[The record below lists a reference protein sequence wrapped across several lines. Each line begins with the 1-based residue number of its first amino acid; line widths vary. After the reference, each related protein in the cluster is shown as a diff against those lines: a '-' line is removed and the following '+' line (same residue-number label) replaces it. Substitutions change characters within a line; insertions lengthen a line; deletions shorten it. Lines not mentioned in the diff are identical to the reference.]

1 MNPKKKE
8 KVFSGISVS
17 DGIGIGQVIVY
28 RTDFDDVSAHTLEP
42 MEIPAE
48 LERYSNALQE
58 VNLIF
63 LNNQKRIAREL
74 GLEQARIYETYHL
87 ILDDPFFQEEIP
99 NAIRAEQKNAE
110 AIIVQKLSL
119 YEKHFITIDDEY
131 LRERIYDIRGVS
143 RRLIYHLLQLD
154 THEQKDGD
162 ACIVVARELTPAD
175 SIHFHHRSL
184 KGLVTEYGGPTS
196 HAAILARSLEVPAIV
211 GVSNLLKN
219 IKPGTQ
225 VILDGLC
232 GKLIVDPPENLVKEY
247 MIRKRGFQ
255 AHKEELIANLEKKIE
270 NLSRHNIRLMA
281 NINEMSEVPLA
292 RKYKAQGVGLY
303 RTELQFIAKERLLSE
318 EEQFGYYREIAEAF
332 ADSEVAIRVL
342 DLGGDKFLPFSE
354 MHKEAN
360 PFLGLRSI
368 RILLARPVIFRTQ
381 IRAILRA
388 AVYGHVKIML
398 PMISCREEVLASKR
412 IIREVC
418 RELEAERIPYKKDV
432 PVGIMVEI
440 PSAALLIDQLLPE
453 VDFVSIGTNDLVQY
467 TLAVDRNNEKVAS
480 FYKPLNPA
488 VLQLIRKVS
497 RACVKRRKP
506 LSLCGEIAGNPL
518 YTQLLLSLDV
528 DTFSMQPGAIAVVKN
543 VIRNTTEEDLKEI
556 RSRIFRFKRPENLEK
571 YLRKRI
577 EHYL

>member
-28 RTDFDDVSAHTLEP
+28 RTDFDDVSAHTLQP

-99 NAIRAEQKNAE
+99 NAIRLEQKNAE
-110 AIIVQKLSL
+110 AIIVQKLGL
-119 YEKHFITIDDEY
+119 YEKHFSTIDDEY

-154 THEQKDGD
+154 SHEQKDGD

-184 KGLVTEYGGPTS
+184 KGLVTEFGGPTS

-211 GVSNLLKN
+211 GVQNLLKN

-232 GKLIVDPPENLVKEY
+232 GKLIVEPSEGLVKDY
-247 MIRKRGFQ
+247 LVRKQAFQ
-255 AHKEELIANLEKKIE
+255 AHKEELIANLEMKIE
-270 NLSRHNIRLMA
+270 NLSRRNIRLMA

-292 RKYKAQGVGLY
+292 RRYKAQGVGLY

-318 EEQFGYYREIAEAF
+318 EEQFGYYKEMVQSF
-332 ADSEVAIRVL
+332 PDSEVVIRVL
-342 DLGGDKFLPFSE
+342 DLGGDKFLPFAE

-368 RILLARPVIFRTQ
+368 RILLRKPDIFRTQ

-388 AVYGHVKIML
+388 SVFGQVKIML
-398 PMISCREEVLASKR
+398 PMISSREEVLASKR
-412 IIREVC
+412 LIREVC
-418 RELEAERIPYKKDV
+418 RELEAENIPFKKDV
-432 PVGIMVEI
+432 PIGIMVEI

-467 TLAVDRNNEKVAS
+467 TLAVDRNNEKVAA

-488 VLQLIRKVS
+488 VLQLILKVS
-497 RACVKRRKP
+497 RACVKKKKP

-543 VIRNTTEEDLKEI
+543 VIRHTTEEDLKEI
-556 RSRIFRFKRPENLEK
+556 RARLFRFKRPERLEK

-577 EHYL
+577 EHFL